1 MSDFT
6 LNAELRSDI
15 GKGASR
21 RLRRLADKIPAV
33 VYGGNED
40 AKSITLHHD
49 EINNML
55 DDEAAYSSIINL
67 VINGETEE
75 VLIKDLQRHPFKLK
89 LMHVDFKRIV
99 RGENMEANVPL
110 HFINEDAAPGKKE
123 GGVMSHQ
130 LTTVEISCRPRN
142 LPEYIEVDLGEMNI
156 GDSVHLSE
164 ITLPEGVELVA
175 FMHGDVEENDLTV
188 ANMVPPVVE
197 EEPEEDA
204 DELDETDVPASE
216 QKGEEGDDQDDSEEK
231 NED

>member
-6 LNAELRSDI
+6 LKAESRSDI

-21 RLRRLADKIPAV
+21 RLRRLADKIPAI
-33 VYGGNED
+33 VYGGKED
-40 AKSITLHHD
+40 AKSITLEHD

-67 VINGETEE
+67 VIDGETEE

-89 LMHVDFKRIV
+89 LLHVDFKRIV

-110 HFINEDAAPGKKE
+110 HFINEDKAPGKKE

-156 GDSVHLSE
+156 GDSIHLSE

-175 FMHGDVEENDLTV
+175 FMHGDVEDNDLTV
-188 ANMVPPVVE
+188 ANMVPPAVE
-197 EEPEEDA
+197 EVDEDEA
-204 DELDETDVPASE
+204 DDVDETEVPASE
-216 QKGEEGDDQDDSEEK
+216 QKGDEGDSEDK

>member
-21 RLRRLADKIPAV
+21 RLRRLADKIPAI
-33 VYGGNED
+33 VYGGKED
-40 AKSITLHHD
+40 AKSITLDHD

-67 VINGETEE
+67 NIDGETEE

-89 LMHVDFKRIV
+89 LLHVDFKRIV

-110 HFINEDAAPGKKE
+110 HFINEDKAPGKKE

-156 GDSVHLSE
+156 GDSIHLSE

-188 ANMVPPVVE
+188 ANMVPPAVE
-197 EEPEEDA
+197 EVEDDA
-204 DELDETDVPASE
+204 DEVDETEVPASE
-216 QKGEEGDDQDDSEEK
+216 QKGDEGDDAEEK

>member
-40 AKSITLHHD
+40 AKSITLNHD

-67 VINGETEE
+67 VIDGETEE

-110 HFINEDAAPGKKE
+110 HFINEDKAPGKKE

-142 LPEYIEVDLGEMNI
+142 LPEYIEVDLGELNI
-156 GDSVHLSE
+156 GDSIHLSE
-164 ITLPEGVELVA
+164 MKLPEGVELVA
-175 FMHGDVEENDLTV
+175 FMHGEVEDNDLTV
-188 ANMVPPVVE
+188 ASMVPPTVQAD
-197 EEPEEDA
+197 EEDT
-204 DELDETDVPASE
+204 EEVDETEVPASE
-216 QKGEEGDDQDDSEEK
+216 QKGDEGDSEEK

>member
-6 LNAELRSDI
+6 LKAESRSDI

-21 RLRRLADKIPAV
+21 RLRRLADKIPAI
-33 VYGGNED
+33 VYGGKED
-40 AKSITLHHD
+40 AKSITLEHD

-67 VINGETEE
+67 VIDGETEE
-75 VLIKDLQRHPFKLK
+75 VLIKDLQRHPYKLK
-89 LMHVDFKRIV
+89 LLHVDFKRIV

-110 HFINEDAAPGKKE
+110 HFINEDKAPGKKD

-156 GDSVHLSE
+156 GDSIHLSE

-188 ANMVPPVVE
+188 ANMVPPAVE
-197 EEPEEDA
+197 EVEDDA
-204 DELDETDVPASE
+204 DEVDETEVPASE
-216 QKGEEGDDQDDSEEK
+216 QKGDEGDDTEEK

>member
-6 LNAELRSDI
+6 LKAESRSDI

-21 RLRRLADKIPAV
+21 RLRRLADKIPAI
-33 VYGGNED
+33 VYGGKED
-40 AKSITLHHD
+40 AKSITLEHD

-67 VINGETEE
+67 VIDGETEE
-75 VLIKDLQRHPFKLK
+75 VLIKDLQRHPYKLK
-89 LMHVDFKRIV
+89 LLHVDFKRIV

-110 HFINEDAAPGKKE
+110 HFINEDKAPGKKD

-156 GDSVHLSE
+156 GDSIHLSE

-188 ANMVPPVVE
+188 ANMVPPAVE
-197 EEPEEDA
+197 EVEDDA
-204 DELDETDVPASE
+204 DEVDETEVPASE
-216 QKGEEGDDQDDSEEK
+216 QKGDEGDDAEEK

>member
-1 MSDFT
+1 
-6 LNAELRSDI
+6 
-15 GKGASR
+15 
-21 RLRRLADKIPAV
+21 
-33 VYGGNED
+33 
-40 AKSITLHHD
+40 
-49 EINNML
+49 ML

-67 VINGETEE
+67 VIDGETEE

-89 LMHVDFKRIV
+89 LLHVDFKRIV

-110 HFINEDAAPGKKE
+110 HFINEDKAPGKKE

-156 GDSVHLSE
+156 GDSIHLSE
-164 ITLPEGVELVA
+164 VTLPEGVELVA

-188 ANMVPPVVE
+188 ANMVPPAVE
-197 EEPEEDA
+197 EVEDDA
-204 DELDETDVPASE
+204 DEVDETEVPASE
-216 QKGEEGDDQDDSEEK
+216 QKGDEDDSEEK

>member
-6 LNAELRSDI
+6 LKAESRSDI

-21 RLRRLADKIPAV
+21 RLRRLADKIPAI
-33 VYGGNED
+33 VYGGKED
-40 AKSITLHHD
+40 AKSITLEHD

-67 VINGETEE
+67 VIDGETEE

-89 LMHVDFKRIV
+89 LLHVDFKRIV

-110 HFINEDAAPGKKE
+110 HFINEDKAPGKKE

-156 GDSVHLSE
+156 GDSIHLSE
-164 ITLPEGVELVA
+164 VTLPEGVELVA

-188 ANMVPPVVE
+188 ANMVPPAVE
-197 EEPEEDA
+197 EVEDDA
-204 DELDETDVPASE
+204 DEVDETEVPASE
-216 QKGEEGDDQDDSEEK
+216 QKGDEDDSEEK

>member
-6 LNAELRSDI
+6 LKAESRSDI

-21 RLRRLADKIPAV
+21 RLRRLADKIPAI
-33 VYGGNED
+33 VYGGKED
-40 AKSITLHHD
+40 AKSITLEHD

-67 VINGETEE
+67 VIDGETEE
-75 VLIKDLQRHPFKLK
+75 VLIKDLQRHPYKLK
-89 LMHVDFKRIV
+89 LLHVDFKRIV

-110 HFINEDAAPGKKE
+110 HFINEDAAPGKKD

-156 GDSVHLSE
+156 GDSIHLSE

-188 ANMVPPVVE
+188 ANMVPPAVE
-197 EEPEEDA
+197 EVEDDA
-204 DELDETDVPASE
+204 DEVDETEVPASE
-216 QKGEEGDDQDDSEEK
+216 QKGDEGDDAEEK

>member
-1 MSDFT
+1 MST
-6 LNAELRSDI
+6 IHLEAEMRTDI

-21 RLRRLADKIPAV
+21 RLRRLADKIPAI
-33 VYGGNED
+33 VYGGKED
-40 AKSITLHHD
+40 AKSITLEHD

-67 VINGETEE
+67 VIDGETEE
-75 VLIKDLQRHPFKLK
+75 VLIKDLQRHPYKLK
-89 LMHVDFKRIV
+89 LLHVDFKRIV

-110 HFINEDAAPGKKE
+110 HFINEDKAPGKKD

-156 GDSVHLSE
+156 GDSIHLSE

-188 ANMVPPVVE
+188 ANMVPPAVE
-197 EEPEEDA
+197 EVEDDA
-204 DELDETDVPASE
+204 DEVDETEVPASE
-216 QKGEEGDDQDDSEEK
+216 QKGDEGDDAEEK

>member
-1 MSDFT
+1 MSEFN
-6 LNAELRSDI
+6 LKAESRSDI

-21 RLRRLADKIPAV
+21 RLRRLADKIPAI
-33 VYGGNED
+33 VYGGKED
-40 AKSITLHHD
+40 AKSITLDHD

-67 VINGETEE
+67 DIDGETEE

-89 LMHVDFKRIV
+89 LLHVDFKRIV

-110 HFINEDAAPGKKE
+110 HFINEEKAPGKKD

-156 GDSVHLSE
+156 GDSIHLSE

-188 ANMVPPVVE
+188 ANMVPPAVE
-197 EEPEEDA
+197 EVEEDA
-204 DELDETDVPASE
+204 DEVDETEVPASE
-216 QKGEEGDDQDDSEEK
+216 QKDDEGGDAEEK
-231 NED
+231 NEE

>member
-6 LNAELRSDI
+6 LKAELRSDI

-21 RLRRLADKIPAV
+21 RLRRLADKIPAI
-33 VYGGNED
+33 VYGGKED
-40 AKSITLHHD
+40 AKSITLDHD

-67 VINGETEE
+67 NIDGETEE

-110 HFINEDAAPGKKE
+110 HFINEEAAPGKKE

-156 GDSVHLSE
+156 GDSIHLSE

-188 ANMVPPVVE
+188 ANMVPPAVE
-197 EEPEEDA
+197 EVEEDA
-204 DELDETDVPASE
+204 DEVDETEVPASE
-216 QKGEEGDDQDDSEEK
+216 QKGDEGDDTEEK
-231 NED
+231 NEE

>member
-6 LNAELRSDI
+6 LKAELRSDI

-21 RLRRLADKIPAV
+21 RLRRLADKIPAI
-33 VYGGNED
+33 VYGGKED
-40 AKSITLHHD
+40 AKSITLEHD

-67 VINGETEE
+67 NIDGETEE

-89 LMHVDFKRIV
+89 LLHVDFKRIV

-110 HFINEDAAPGKKE
+110 HFINEDAAPGKKD
-123 GGVMSHQ
+123 GGIMSHQ

-156 GDSVHLSE
+156 GDSIHLSE
-164 ITLPEGVELVA
+164 ITLPEGVELIA
-175 FMHGDVEENDLTV
+175 FMHGDVEDNDLTV
-188 ANMVPPVVE
+188 ANMVPPAVE
-197 EEPEEDA
+197 EVEEDA
-204 DELDETDVPASE
+204 DEVDETEVPASE
-216 QKGEEGDDQDDSEEK
+216 QKDDEGDDASSDKKEK
-231 NED
+231 DED